1 MATQAEIEAAGEALR
16 TECRAI
22 FGSDWNYDVAWRF
35 ARAALEAAERV
46 RPRETSTERTRRH
59 RAKRR
64 AAGNVPANV
73 PSAGNVPEA
82 DGGNVSSP
90 ARLIE
95 VGTPDMAGRPT
106 VFHPANGRPPKR
118 RFLLYKQRDRPAI
131 GR

>member
-1 MATQAEIEAAGEALR
+1 MG

-64 AAGNVPANV
+64 AAGNVPTNV

-90 ARLIE
+90 ARLMDKTE
-95 VGTPDMAGRPT
+95 SQDERAPGLLARLTEAADGNV
-106 VFHPANGRPPKR
+106 VR
-118 RFLLYKQRDRPAI
+118 R
-131 GR
+131 